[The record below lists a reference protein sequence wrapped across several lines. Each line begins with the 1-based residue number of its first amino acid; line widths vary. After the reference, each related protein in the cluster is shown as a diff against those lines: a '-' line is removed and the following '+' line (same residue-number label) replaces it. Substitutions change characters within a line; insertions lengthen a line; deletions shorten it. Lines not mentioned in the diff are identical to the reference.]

1 MNKISVIILAQNNAN
16 TITRTLKSVADFD
29 EIVVIDGGSTDQ
41 TKEIAESYGAKFV
54 VNKFQGFTEQR
65 NFSLTQA
72 THKWCL
78 VVDSDE
84 EVTPELKDVLYQKIS
99 APSPKMLYRIMRTEY
114 LLGREND
121 YGYNRSF
128 YQERFFNKEY
138 ISYRGDLHEFPVIN
152 GEKPAMDHPN
162 TENLPK
168 NIRMHHNPDNS
179 VEMILNRLP
188 KYVLL
193 KAKEKIEKNRK
204 TSLIEVITVFPIS
217 FIRIF
222 LRRWRAGRIA
232 LFEAL
237 IKSTHRMLV
246 KLLIYE
252 HQLVEKEKRKLRK

>member
-1 MNKISVIILAQNNAN
+1 MNKISVIVLSQNNGN
-16 TITRTLKSVADFD
+16 TITRTLKSVVDFD
-29 EIVVIDGGSTDQ
+29 EIVVIDGGSSDNTVELA
-41 TKEIAESYGAKFV
+41 KSYGAKV
-54 VNKFQGFTEQR
+54 VTNKFNGFTEQR
-65 NFSLTQA
+65 NFSLTQV

-84 EVTPELKDVLYQKIS
+84 EITPELRQKLYQVINTD
-99 APSPKMLYRIMRTEY
+99 SPKKLYRIMRTEY

-128 YQERFFNKEY
+128 YQERFFNKDHV
-138 ISYRGDLHEFPVIN
+138 SYCGELHEYPVVD
-152 GEKPAMDHPN
+152 GEKPSMDHPE

-168 NIRMHHNPDNS
+168 NVRMHHNPDNS
-179 VEMILNRLP
+179 VEMILSRLP

-193 KAKEKIEKNRK
+193 KAGEKIAQNRR
-204 TSLIEVITVFPIS
+204 TSLIEVLTVFPIS

-222 LRRWRAGRIA
+222 MRRWRAGRIA

-252 HQLVEKEKRKLRK
+252 NQLVEKEKRKLS

>member
-1 MNKISVIILAQNNAN
+1 MSKISVIILAQNNAN
-16 TITRTLKSVADFD
+16 TITRTLESVKDFD
-29 EIVVIDGGSTDQ
+29 EIVVIDGGSTDR
-41 TKEIAESYGAKFV
+41 TIDLAKSYGAKVV
-54 VNKFQGFTEQR
+54 VNKFKGFTEQR
-65 NFSLTQA
+65 NFSLSQA
-72 THKWCL
+72 SHKWCL

-84 EVTPELKDVLYQKIS
+84 EVTSELKELLYQKIES
-99 APSPKMLYRIMRTEY
+99 SSPKMLYRIMRTEY

-121 YGYNRSF
+121 YGYNRSD
-128 YQERFFNKEY
+128 YQERFFNKEFV
-138 ISYRGDLHEFPVIN
+138 SYRGDLHEYPVIN
-152 GEKPAMDHPN
+152 GEKPGINHPD
-162 TENLPK
+162 TENLPRK
-168 NIRMHHNPDNS
+168 IRMHHNPDNS

-193 KAKEKIEKNRK
+193 KAHEKIAKNRK
-204 TSLIEVITVFPIS
+204 TSLIEVLTAFPIS

-252 HQLVEKEKRKLRK
+252 HQLVEKEKRLRE

>member
-1 MNKISVIILAQNNAN
+1 MNKISVIILTQNNGN
-16 TITRTLKSVADFD
+16 TISRTLKSVMSFD
-29 EIVVIDGGSTDQ
+29 EIVVIDGGSTDN
-41 TKEIAESYGAKFV
+41 TCALAESYGAKLV
-54 VNKFQGFTEQR
+54 TNKFKGFTEQR
-65 NFSLTQA
+65 NFSLTQV

-84 EVTPELKDVLYQKIS
+84 EITDELRKRLYQVINSK
-99 APSPKMLYRIMRTEY
+99 KTKKLYRIMRTEY

-128 YQERFFNKEY
+128 YQERFFNKDHVKY
-138 ISYRGDLHEFPVIN
+138 LGDLHEYPVID
-152 GEKPAMDHPN
+152 GEKVGMNHPE

-168 NIRMHHNPDNS
+168 NLRMHHNPENS

-193 KAKEKIEKNRK
+193 KAKEKISQNRK
-204 TSLIEVITVFPIS
+204 TSLIEVLTVFPVS

-222 LRRWRAGRIA
+222 MRRWRAGRIA
-232 LFEAL
+232 IFEAL

-246 KLLIYE
+246 KLLIY
-252 HQLVEKEKRKLRK
+252 